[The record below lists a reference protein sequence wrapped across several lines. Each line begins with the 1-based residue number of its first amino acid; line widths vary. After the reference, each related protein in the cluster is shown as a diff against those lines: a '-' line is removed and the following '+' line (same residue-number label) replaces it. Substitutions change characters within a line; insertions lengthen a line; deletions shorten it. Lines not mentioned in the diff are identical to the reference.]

1 MRPARALVSAGLLLL
16 AAAVAARAQDAER
29 IKPKEPKPKAPPTRI
44 ETPAPKADGDT
55 TPLVAALRGIRFV
68 PRQRDVAKAPPTVT
82 GIDTAAVPFLGTEAF
97 RKQIEPFLGRPVS
110 MAALMR
116 IRRITMIYYQQH
128 DRPFVEVAIPEQ
140 DITTGVV
147 QLVVYEATAG
157 TMTVTGNRHFRD
169 GLFLRR
175 VRFPTGEPI
184 RASHIVADIDG
195 LNRNAFRTVRPVF
208 SPGKQPGTSDLE
220 LQVADRFPLRVFT
233 GFENSGSRSTGRGR
247 LLGGFNWGNAFG
259 LDHELSYQVMADS
272 TWHRS
277 RSHSLVYRAP
287 LPNGHMVVL
296 NGSVSEYSS
305 PAGNGMDQD
314 GDSWEIGGRYVVPL
328 PAVGSWRHQV
338 GGGFNWKSYDSDL
351 QFGGA
356 TVFANTVRIAQFA
369 FDYSG
374 SAPDDLG
381 ATSLAVSL
389 YASPGW
395 FHDSDDKDHFTAAR
409 AETDPEYLYAT
420 ASLQRQWALPWRMSL
435 VNRLAAQVASD
446 RLQSSEQFGVGGYTS
461 VRGYDERVANG
472 DQGLFASI
480 ELRSPEWLLGTL
492 SRGRTLAS
500 SLQLLAFC
508 DYGVATARDQQPGE
522 RASLNLLGTG
532 LGLRYRMGDHV
543 DLRCDYAWPLRDIP
557 FERQPAG
564 QFHFGLIASY

>member
-1 MRPARALVSAGLLLL
+1 MRPARVLVPVGLLLL

-44 ETPAPKADGDT
+44 EAPVPKAEGDA
-55 TPLVAALRGIRFV
+55 TPLVAALKGIRFV
-68 PRQRDVAKAPPTVT
+68 PHQKDVAKPPPPIT
-82 GIDTAAVPFLGTEAF
+82 GIDTSAVPFLGTAAF
-97 RKQIEPFLGRPVS
+97 RDQIHPFLGKPVS
-110 MAALMR
+110 MGALLR
-116 IRRITMIYYQQH
+116 IRRIAMVYCQKH

-140 DITTGVV
+140 DITAGVV
-147 QLVVYEATAG
+147 QLVVYEAMAG
-157 TMTVTGNRHFRD
+157 KMTVTGNRYFRD

-175 VRFPTGEPI
+175 VRFPKGEPI
-184 RASHIVADIDG
+184 RASHIVADIDA

-208 SPGKQPGTSDLE
+208 APGKQPGTSDME
-220 LQVADRFPLRVFT
+220 LQVTDRFPLRVFA

-247 LLGGFNWGNAFG
+247 LLSGFNWGNAFG

-296 NGSVSEYSS
+296 NASVSDYTS
-305 PAGNGMDQD
+305 PAGNGLDQD
-314 GDSWEIGGRYVVPL
+314 GSSWELGGRYVVPL
-328 PAVGSWRHQV
+328 PAVGAWRHSV
-338 GGGFNWKSYDSDL
+338 GAGFNWKSYDSDL
-351 QFGGA
+351 QFGGD

-369 FDYSG
+369 LDYSG
-374 SAPDDLG
+374 SAPDPLG
-381 ATSLAVSL
+381 VTSLVVSG

-395 FHDSDDKDHFTAAR
+395 FHDSGDKDNFEAAR
-409 AETDPEYLYAT
+409 AETAPEYLYAT
-420 ASLQRQWALPWRMSL
+420 ASLERQWALPCRMTL
-435 VNRLAAQVASD
+435 VNRLAGQVSND

-472 DQGLFASI
+472 DQGLFASV
-480 ELRSPEWLLGTL
+480 ELRSPDWMLGSLPCDRALTN
-492 SRGRTLAS
+492 
-500 SLQLLAFC
+500 SLQFLAFC
-508 DYGVATARDQQPGE
+508 DYGVATVRDQEPGE
-522 RASLNLLGTG
+522 RASLNLLGAG
-532 LGLRYRMGDHV
+532 LGLRYRLGDHV

-564 QFHFGLIASY
+564 QFHFGFIVSY